1 MSLIIIIIIAERR
14 HNGSGAPGTFRWCRR
29 CWARGC
35 TAYRRR
41 RGLRASGTFSHRHH
55 PPTRSTAHTAL
66 TLSTAHRCFDV
77 AFHSGHIQSNGHTNQ
92 VQKIYIYINGNIK
105 HEITS
110 VCLKFTNLLSLC
122 SAFYGG
128 CKCNTVRICCW
139 APAPAIDR
147 YLLPRQ
153 GAQQQTRRTLL
164 LRSID
169 GTDRRT
175 HRRTDTRPLRRPCPH
190 ADSVNKLTWL
200 MLSTDRL
207 CKVSTCT
214 FSRRQ
219 TSVRHNDCT
228 VLVAGRLLFHRHSST
243 DTAAATHPHSAILSA
258 VAWHSQT
265 RINTKHKTRN
275 CTLLIYMNLARYKLI
290 FHGDDRRLLW
300 DSNGCNCIRRNGFS
314 VYGEPSR
321 T

>member
-1 MSLIIIIIIAERR
+1 MKL
-14 HNGSGAPGTFRWCRR
+14 HLC
-29 CWARGC
+29 
-35 TAYRRR
+35 
-41 RGLRASGTFSHRHH
+41 
-55 PPTRSTAHTAL
+55 
-66 TLSTAHRCFDV
+66 
-77 AFHSGHIQSNGHTNQ
+77 
-92 VQKIYIYINGNIK
+92 
-105 HEITS
+105 

-164 LRSID
+164 LRSTD

-175 HRRTDTRPLRRPCPH
+175 HRRTDSRPLRRPCPH

-200 MLSTDRL
+200 MISTDRL

-219 TSVRHNDCT
+219 TSVRHSDCT

-243 DTAAATHPHSAILSA
+243 NTAAATHPHSAILSA

-290 FHGDDRRLLW
+290 FHGDDRRLLR
-300 DSNGCNCIRRNGFS
+300 DSNRCNCIRRNGFS
-314 VYGEPSR
+314 GYGEPSR